1 MLCRTMA
8 AFTRLEPDARRQEI
22 LGAARRVFLR
32 TDFAT
37 TSMGEIAEEAG
48 VTRGLLNHYFG
59 TKRDLYLAVV
69 ADVASTLPAMV
80 DTTLRDLPREEMVA
94 RNAENFL
101 DAMERD
107 VEVWTVLLGAEA
119 LARDPE
125 VVAVM
130 TAARDEVVERM
141 VRNHGGDDAPDELR
155 MALRVFQG
163 AAETIVKEWLQL
175 GRMSR
180 EQAQAILT
188 GLLLA
193 LVRDVVPSIPRDD
206 A

>member
-193 LVRDVVPSIPRDD
+193 LVRDVVPSIPRDG